1 MDFLLIQI
9 ITTTNNYKTTRP
21 ITMNTRSAN
30 QVQRLLLINNLIGV
44 EGRTASKPLPED
56 LIPTLL
62 EFTGITAQDAR
73 KRRNK
78 FAAKT
83 PARCLQEYTFARY
96 KIPRGDRTV
105 ENGLVISKHSNLY
118 RPEDSYIQ
126 FDIVCCEYCGN
137 FQELRFDPY
146 RCNRV
151 KCGCGG
157 IRDHGSPDDH
167 RYFGY

>member
-1 MDFLLIQI
+1 
-9 ITTTNNYKTTRP
+9 
-21 ITMNTRSAN
+21 MNTRSAN
-30 QVQRLLLINNLIGV
+30 QVQRLLLINNLLGS
-44 EGRTASKPLPED
+44 ASKPLPED
-56 LIPTLL
+56 LIPALM
-62 EFTGITAQDAR
+62 EFTGITAKDAR

-78 FAAKT
+78 LASKT
-83 PARCLQEYTFARY
+83 PAQCLREYTFARY

-126 FDIVCCEYCGN
+126 FDIVCCEHCGN

-157 IRDHGSPDDH
+157 RRCWPRENHS
-167 RYFGY
+167 YFGY